1 MSTPWLASTQVP
13 LALHF
18 LPLDAST
25 LCPTS
30 FALQIQ
36 GASIYPTHA
45 VYSTRTRLL
54 ADPGPSMGPALIGP
68 IRTAQALSAGGL

>member
-13 LALHF
+13 LALYF

-36 GASIYPTHA
+36 GASIYPRSRVFPNQA
-45 VYSTRTRLL
+45 ARSWKGL
-54 ADPGPSMGPALIGP
+54 GP
-68 IRTAQALSAGGL
+68 RWGLPL